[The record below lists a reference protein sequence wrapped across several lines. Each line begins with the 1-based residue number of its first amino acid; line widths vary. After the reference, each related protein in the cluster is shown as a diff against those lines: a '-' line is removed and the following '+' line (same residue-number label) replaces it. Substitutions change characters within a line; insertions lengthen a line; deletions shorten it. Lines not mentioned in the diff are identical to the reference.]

1 MTITVWNRH
10 RTTIAAALLVAFW
23 VGEVPADESGVGYA
37 ELIKTKS
44 PALVTVKFVLKMGES
59 ERESEITALLI
70 EANGLVLCSS
80 MRLGG
85 MFRMSNMSVTPTDL
99 KVFVGDDT
107 EGLEAKLVSR
117 DSELDLAWVRI
128 KDPGK
133 DLPFVDLSK
142 SASPKPGDRLLSM
155 KRLGKFFDR
164 AVVVTDGR
172 VSGQVKKPRALI
184 VPSDGLGAE
193 PGLPV
198 FSSSGDVV
206 GVVVLQMP
214 DPEEMGMSFMA
225 LARGGDAGIMVLPA
239 AQVAKATKRAMEAAE
254 EEDDEDDEDG
264 EDEDKSGDG

>member
-1 MTITVWNRH
+1 MTLMGWNRR
-10 RTTIAAALLVAFW
+10 RTIFAAALLVAFW
-23 VGEVPADESGVGYA
+23 VGEVPADEPGVGYA

-155 KRLGKFFDR
+155 KRLGMYFDR
-164 AVVVTDGR
+164 GVVVTEGPVSGR
-172 VSGQVKKPRALI
+172 V
-184 VPSDGLGAE
+184 
-193 PGLPV
+193 
-198 FSSSGDVV
+198 
-206 GVVVLQMP
+206 
-214 DPEEMGMSFMA
+214 
-225 LARGGDAGIMVLPA
+225 
-239 AQVAKATKRAMEAAE
+239 
-254 EEDDEDDEDG
+254 
-264 EDEDKSGDG
+264 